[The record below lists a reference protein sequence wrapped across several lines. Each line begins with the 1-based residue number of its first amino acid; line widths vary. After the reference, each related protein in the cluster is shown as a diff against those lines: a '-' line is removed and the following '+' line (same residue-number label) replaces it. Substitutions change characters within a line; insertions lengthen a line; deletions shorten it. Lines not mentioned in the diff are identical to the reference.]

1 MIPTEPIGS
10 IPRPPELLA
19 ALNVQVDFTEGRL
32 AVKLDPSG
40 ALLTSFIDHTN
51 LALRRFNAAARA
63 RIDQRRFIDVT
74 APIDPVIETPELVRD
89 RVLQAAAYIPLARL
103 GTTDD
108 CGFAPF
114 CDDLPSARDTAFAR
128 IRARVE
134 GTALAAA
141 LLEGPT

>member
-1 MIPTEPIGS
+1 MIPTEP
-10 IPRPPELLA
+10 
-19 ALNVQVDFTEGRL
+19 
-32 AVKLDPSG
+32 SG
-40 ALLTSFIDHTN
+40 GLLTSFIDLN
-51 LALRRFNAAARA
+51 DLALRRFNAAGRA
-63 RIDQRRFIDVT
+63 RIDQRGFIGVT
-74 APIDPVIETPELVRD
+74 LPINPVIETPELVRN
-89 RVLQAAAYIPLARL
+89 RVLQAAAYIPLAQL

-114 CDDLPSARDTAFAR
+114 RDDLSSTGATAFAK